1 MRPGRDE
8 AALVG
13 QELPSS
19 TRLRVLFFIGY
30 FMFPSGQQEVDIQEA
45 VGDGTQRGVYGVDD
59 LPQLLLGQGLD
70 VHLGPHLLQ
79 QHGAAALLPV
89 PATAAPQQPMNN
101 NGPLVNS
108 TVCYSQN
115 HSLTSMR

>member
-19 TRLRVLFFIGY
+19 TCLRVLFFIGY

-79 QHGAAALLPV
+79 QHRAAALLPV